1 MSLSS
6 KDQRAGVATTR
17 RSNRINAADLT
28 SGPDTT
34 SSVFVSLPD
43 GPSRRSTR
51 ASATSS
57 SSSSSSSDQVP
68 AKPSK
73 SAESSHSDSVLVRRN
88 AAKGSSKKRKKLT
101 RLSKKTNED
110 TVDYILKPIEAKE
123 RQNWKGWCEVES
135 EPVSIDST
143 EQTFIPDPHFIFQI
157 SDLTRRL
164 SSMSC
169 FENSAWMASKSR
181 KL

>member
-1 MSLSS
+1 MSLPS
-6 KDQRAGVATTR
+6 KDQRAGAAATR

-34 SSVFVSLPD
+34 SPVFMSLPD

-51 ASATSS
+51 ASATSTSVS
-57 SSSSSSSDQVP
+57 SEQVP
-68 AKPSK
+68 AKTSK
-73 SAESSHSDSVLVRRN
+73 SVESNQSDPVLVVRNAPKESS
-88 AAKGSSKKRKKLT
+88 KTQKKLAG
-101 RLSKKTNED
+101 LAKKIDED
-110 TVDYILKPIEAKE
+110 AVDYILKPIEAKE
-123 RQNWKGWCEVES
+123 RQKWKGWCEVES
-135 EPVSIDST
+135 EPVGIDST
-143 EQTFIPDPHFIFQI
+143 EQSFIPDPQFIFQI

-169 FENSAWMASKSR
+169 FENSAWMVLKSR